1 MKNIFA
7 QTKDYVEG
15 RKRNTFDLSFQNNLT
30 MEMGK
35 LYPVMCKEVLPGDS
49 FRIKPTFGLRFM
61 PLAFP
66 VQTRMQ
72 ANLHF
77 FYVRN
82 RNLWKDW
89 PDFIGRTKS
98 NLVPP
103 FLAPSVA
110 ARLAKTRALG
120 DYFGLPTTLSG
131 DFGSVA
137 RYRGTSVVAEL
148 TPGQTDDYRLYAPVV
163 STESSGVETLAFAAA
178 KMRLA
183 VADGTVTD
191 VALLPHS
198 QLDFATM
205 ADVGD
210 GLPSDFVDSSVTI
223 DGASYTRNWNRNAV
237 WFGVPMSRQ
246 HFTWLMNNI
255 STATADPGSFACYVI
270 VPPGEDNPTG
280 GSILYKGIYASSSY
294 VVDYDNTK
302 TSVTS
307 DSWFCVWKDGV
318 LWIPTLKKDVKGGS
332 TPGSGQ
338 INQRIVYKSS
348 VGSYVST
355 SNLTGSAFVTTYN
368 QLSGEEIAYGDDA
381 FGQMRFTF
389 GFGLSATL
397 LQKEDCPFT
406 GNTVNFLSNEYVGP
420 DSIIYHFHRE
430 DSTEIPTE
438 FNPYS
443 DGTLKISALPFRA
456 YESIYNC
463 FYRNQQNDPF
473 VLNGVEEYNK
483 WITTNEGG
491 EDSTDYDFFYRNW
504 EMDFLTSAT
513 QSPQQG
519 DITPLVGVSSTG
531 DFTFQNSDGTQYT
544 VHPVIGEDGNTL
556 TGIDSYDGT
565 PENNS
570 GIRRLMDMISYGISI
585 NDFRNVN
592 ALQRWLETNL
602 RRGYRYRDQIKSH
615 FDVDVHYNELDMPE
629 FIGGMSEPV
638 IIDKINQAV
647 DLSSLTGSQG
657 FNDVLG
663 SYAGQASILAQSQH
677 DVSQYCDEHGF
688 IIGILSVSPVPNYSQ
703 LLPKMFIKDNV
714 LDYYFPEFG
723 HIGNQPITYREVCP
737 LQMYAA
743 MASDD
748 SLNFDKVFGYQRA
761 WYDLI
766 QSVDEVHGDFR
777 LSLRDYLVNRVF
789 NGIPELGH
797 DFLFVDPD
805 QINDIFSV
813 AESDNEDHILGQVYF
828 DISCQREIPK
838 FGIPRL
844 E

>member
-103 FLAPSVA
+103 YLAPSVA
-110 ARLAKTRALG
+110 TKLAKTRGLG

-137 RYRGTSVVAEL
+137 RYKGTSVVATYVSE
-148 TPGQTDDYRLYAPVV
+148 DYRLFAPTIT
-163 STESSGVETLAFAAA
+163 SGSSIQSLANAAA
-178 KMRLA
+178 NMRNA
-183 VADGTVTD
+183 IRDDVTTN

-198 QLDFATM
+198 QVEFPTM
-205 ADVGD
+205 AEVGD
-210 GLPSDFVDSSVTI
+210 GLPSSMQ
-223 DGASYTRNWNRNAV
+223 DGAIVVNGTSYNRKWNRKCV
-237 WFGVPMSRQ
+237 YFGIPMSRE
-246 HFTWLMNNI
+246 HFTWIKNNV
-255 STATADPGSFACYVI
+255 AVGSGYNKA
-270 VPPGEDNPTG
+270 
-280 GSILYKGIYASSSY
+280 IYAYVVVPTRTSPLNPYGGRILCELTLNSSS
-294 VVDYDNTK
+294 VLIDWDNTL
-302 TSVTS
+302 SNVSSS
-307 DSWFCVWKDGV
+307 DNFYCYWKDGV
-318 LWIPTLKKDVKGGS
+318 LWMPALMKNVDGGAS
-332 TPGSGQ
+332 ITNGNYSSRLVFKQ
-338 INQRIVYKSS
+338 S
-348 VGSYVST
+348 VGTYVS
-355 SNLTGSAFVTTYN
+355 SGLSGADFVNTYN
-368 QLSGEEIAYGDDA
+368 ALTGEEIAYGEEA
-381 FGQMRFTF
+381 FGQMKLTF
-389 GFGLSATL
+389 GFGFSPDLLSV
-397 LQKEDCPFT
+397 QGCPFT
-406 GNTVNFLSNEYVGP
+406 GNTVNFLSDDYVGP
-420 DSIIYHFHRE
+420 DTILYHTHRE
-430 DSTEIPTE
+430 DSTEIPAN

-443 DGTLKISALPFRA
+443 SGDLKISALPFRA

-491 EDSTDYDFFYRNW
+491 EDSTPYDFFYRNW

-565 PENNS
+565 PENNT

-638 IIDKINQAV
+638 IINQINQSM
-647 DLSSLTGSQG
+647 DLSSLTGHQG
-657 FNDVLG
+657 FSDVLG

-703 LLPKMFIKDNV
+703 LLPKMFTKDNV

-737 LQMYAA
+737 LQLYAE
-743 MASDD
+743 MASDETL
-748 SLNFDKVFGYQRA
+748 SFEKVFGYQRA

-789 NGIPELGH
+789 NSIPELGH

>member
-103 FLAPSVA
+103 YLAPAVA
-110 ARLAKTRALG
+110 SRLAKTRALG

-131 DFGSVA
+131 DFGSIA
-137 RYRGTSVVAEL
+137 RYRDTSVAALYVS
-148 TPGQTDDYRLYAPVV
+148 DDYRLFAPDL
-163 STESSGVETLAFAAA
+163 SSGDSLQTLSNAAHN
-178 KMRLA
+178 MRNA
-183 VADGTVTD
+183 IRDGLTSN
-191 VALLPHS
+191 VALLAHS
-198 QLDFATM
+198 QVDFPRVSEITAHPSTLVNE
-205 ADVGD
+205 DVVIG
-210 GLPSDFVDSSVTI
+210 TQ
-223 DGASYTRNWNRNAV
+223 SYKRTVNPDAIYY
-237 WFGVPMSRQ
+237 GVPMSRT
-246 HFTWLMNNI
+246 HFSWIKSHLGTESGVMRAINM
-255 STATADPGSFACYVI
+255 YVI
-270 VPPGEDNPTG
+270 APMPKSPLNQFG
-280 GSILYKGIYASSSY
+280 GAILSSLSCQSGAMLI
-294 VVDYDNTK
+294 DWNNTT
-302 TSVTS
+302 TSVTAENQ
-307 DSWFCVWKDGV
+307 FYIYWKDGV
-318 LWIPTLKKDVKGGS
+318 MWIPALVKSTSGAGGNLVE
-332 TPGSGQ
+332 TGSFV
-338 INQRIVYKSS
+338 NRTYYKSS
-348 VGSYVST
+348 LNAYAST
-355 SNLTGSAFVTTYN
+355 LPSSAELVNTYN
-368 QLSGEEIAYGDDA
+368 DLSGEELSVNTEA
-381 FGQMRFTF
+381 FGQMRLSF
-389 GFGLSATL
+389 GFGFSSGLLSV
-397 LQKEDCPFT
+397 EDCPFT
-406 GNTVNFLSNEYVGP
+406 GNTVSFLSDDYVGP
-420 DSIIYHFHRE
+420 DTILYHTHRE
-430 DSTEIPTE
+430 DSTEIPE
-438 FNPYS
+438 NFNPYAS
-443 DGTLKISALPFRA
+443 GDLKISALPFRA

-491 EDSTDYDFFYRNW
+491 EDSTPYDFFYRNW

-531 DFTFQNSDGTQYT
+531 DFTFQNSDGTEYT

-570 GIRRLMDMISYGISI
+570 GIRRLMDMITYGISI

-638 IIDKINQAV
+638 IINQINQSM
-647 DLSSLTGSQG
+647 DLSSLTGHQG
-657 FNDVLG
+657 FSDVLG

-703 LLPKMFIKDNV
+703 LLPKMFTKDNV

-737 LQMYAA
+737 LQMYAE

-748 SLNFDKVFGYQRA
+748 TLSLDKVFGYNRA

-766 QSVDEVHGDFR
+766 QSTDEVHGDFR

-789 NGIPELGH
+789 NSIPELGH